1 VTYLFAP
8 DNDATLARFLRSRV
22 LLAFD
27 FDGTLA
33 PIVVDRDTARMRRRT
48 LRLLDH
54 VCRHYPCAVISGR
67 RQEDV
72 QRRLEGVP
80 VRHVLGNHGLDAGG
94 VDASH
99 LVVLA
104 GLRER
109 LEARL
114 AGIVG
119 VEVEDKRHS
128 LALHYRRAVD
138 RPQAR
143 QRIEQ
148 ALSDAPASFRVVPGK
163 LVFDVLPENAPHKGS
178 ALTRLCGVEGVDSAV
193 YVGDDVTDEDVFRL
207 ADPTRLLPIRVGR
220 SPSSAAPY
228 YLRDQR
234 ELDVLL
240 RRALHL
246 SPGQH

>member
-1 VTYLFAP
+1 MTYLFAP
-8 DNDATLARFLRSRV
+8 ANEATLARFLTSRV

-33 PIVVDRDTARMRRRT
+33 PIVVDRETARMRRRT
-48 LRLLDH
+48 VRLLDH
-54 VCRHYPCAVISGR
+54 VCRHYACAVISGR
-67 RQEDV
+67 RQDDV

-80 VRHVLGNHGLDAGG
+80 VRHVLGNHGLEPGG
-94 VDASH
+94 VDASRMVD
-99 LVVLA
+99 LD

-109 LEARL
+109 LETRL
-114 AGIVG
+114 AGLPG

-128 LALHYRRAVD
+128 LALHYRRAAD
-138 RPQAR
+138 RPLAR
-143 QRIEQ
+143 ERIEQ
-148 ALSDAPASFRVVPGK
+148 AISEAPASFRVVPGK

-178 ALTRLCGVEGVDSAV
+178 ALTRLCGVEGVDAAV

-207 ADPTRLLPIRVGR
+207 ADPKRLLPIRVGR
-220 SPSSAAPY
+220 SRSSAAPY

-246 SPGQH
+246 APKT